1 MENEPANAVPY
12 TERTLS
18 EHIEPRFYS
27 AQFLADENQDLNV
40 KADTIRIRWFNDWVT
55 KVAPMQLLKNGQ
67 GKFTELGRDLINNY
81 AQRVKREGVNPEDW
95 IVEAKSHYSHEW
107 ESEGIIEGE
116 LMPEEVGGALAQM
129 RQGTSSM
136 EGKIASK
143 LAKLKEFKQQLGTA
157 RSNFSEAERKQFQSR
172 GVMRGLERFELE
184 TEAELAT
191 YNQLRQEFFE
201 GEE

>member
-1 MENEPANAVPY
+1 MGDESCPNAT
-12 TERTLS
+12 TE
-18 EHIEPRFYS
+18 
-27 AQFLADENQDLNV
+27 
-40 KADTIRIRWFNDWVT
+40 
-55 KVAPMQLLKNGQ
+55 NGQ

>member
-1 MENEPANAVPY
+1 MENDTTNAS
-12 TERTLS
+12 RTLGEHLS
-18 EHIEPRFYS
+18 EQVEPRFYS

-67 GKFTELGRDLINNY
+67 GKFTELGRSLLNSY
-81 AQRVKREGVNPEDW
+81 AQRVKREGINPEDW
-95 IVEAKSHYSHEW
+95 IVEAKAHYAHEW

-116 LMPEEVGGALAQM
+116 LMPEAVGGALAQI

-136 EGKIASK
+136 ENKITAK

-157 RSNFSEAERKQFQSR
+157 RSNFSEAERKQFQAR

-191 YNQLRQEFFE
+191 YNQLRQDFFE